1 MIDRQAVAASLSRR
15 RMFLG
20 SASAAVAA
28 MWLMPQ
34 SGMADYLAQPTLN
47 FVAGSQSYVSLAS
60 RFLALFTTAPTSDA
74 GTGGTEVSGTGYA
87 RVQVAG
93 ALAAG
98 ASWTTSSTTLTL
110 GSTAPAWLLA
120 LGTNGSGCN
129 VYDATTSQ
137 NIGTVSSI
145 TTTTVTLTSTAA
157 HNSSGSADSL
167 VFSAFPP
174 SSASS
179 GNPEPNTLPASVAN
193 AAAINYAQAG
203 SGGWGT
209 VTSFGIYD
217 AITSGNLLGW
227 DYIGSGK
234 WIPFTC
240 TSASPGVLTCDSTAD
255 APANGSSIVV
265 TQKYG
270 GTLPTTGGSWA
281 GLLTTAGLSGATF
294 NAGVNTTGIGGGQ
307 FRQVASQSIPANVT
321 ASFAANALTLTAA

>member
-1 MIDRQAVAASLSRR
+1 MINQRAVVAAQRRKRFFLTDMAAASL
-15 RMFLG
+15 MML
-20 SASAAVAA
+20 
-28 MWLMPQ
+28 Q
-34 SGMADYLAQPTLN
+34 SGLSDYMAQPLLN
-47 FVAGSQSYVSLAS
+47 FVGGVEPVPSLAS
-60 RFLALFTTAPTSDA
+60 RYVALFTTAPTSDA

-93 ALAAG
+93 TLAAG
-98 ASWTTSSTTLTL
+98 ASWTTSSTTITL

-129 VYDATTSQ
+129 VYDTTNSQ
-137 NIGTVSSI
+137 QIGTVSSI

-157 HNSSGSADSL
+157 HNSSGSTDNL

-174 SSASS
+174 ASASS
-179 GNPEPNTLPASVAN
+179 GNPEPNTLPASIAN
-193 AAAINYAQAG
+193 AAAINFAQATG
-203 SGGWGT
+203 TWGT

-217 AITSGNLLGW
+217 ASTSGNLLGW
-227 DYIGSGK
+227 DYIGNFK
-234 WIPFTC
+234 WVPFTC

-265 TQKYG
+265 SQKYG

-281 GLLTTAGLSGATF
+281 GILTTAGLSGATF

-307 FRQVASQSIPANVT
+307 FRQVTQQSIPANVT